1 MPTAIEIFKHLPKK
15 NCGECKHP
23 TCLAF
28 AMQLA
33 NNKAKLDDCPHL
45 TEAGRNALA
54 SSSAPP
60 IRLVRIGSGKNIVDM
75 GDETELYRHDKRF
88 FHPTVFALRISDDL
102 GTDEITARLDY
113 VRSLRFERVGQVLR
127 MDSLELEFRSGDA
140 QRFASFVE
148 TVARGTDWPLVLRCS
163 DPQAMAAAAAKVKER
178 RPLLHGAD
186 VSNLKEMASVAK
198 SNGCP
203 LTLSS
208 DDLGQ
213 LADLVEAARK
223 EGVEDLVLDP
233 RPMNMKELLERCTI
247 IRRSAIR
254 KTFRGLGYPI
264 YISVPQGRDGMLMA
278 STAVMKYGSLL
289 SFQELPAANALT
301 LMVLRQ
307 NIYTD
312 PQVPIQV
319 KPELYPV
326 NNPGPD
332 APILFTTN
340 FSLTYFTVLSDIE
353 KSKVP
358 VWLQVVDT
366 EGLSVLTAFSAG
378 KLTTESVKNALQASG
393 AMERSK
399 AGLLVI
405 PGMVARMSAK
415 LNEATGLKAVV
426 GPKASSGLPK
436 FLRTMERGA

>member
-15 NCGECKHP
+15 NCGDCKFP

-33 NNKAKLDDCPHL
+33 NNKSKLEDCPHL
-45 TEAGRNALA
+45 SEAGRSALA

-60 IRLVRIGSGKNIVDM
+60 IRLIKVGSGKNVVDM

-88 FHPTVFALRISDDL
+88 FHPAAFALRIADDL
-102 GTDEITARLDY
+102 NEDELYKRLSY
-113 VRSLRFERVGQVLR
+113 ARSLRFERVGQVLKL
-127 MDSLELEFRSGDA
+127 DLLELECRSGNPEGY
-140 QRFASFVE
+140 ASFVRKVASE
-148 TVARGTDWPLVLRCS
+148 TELPLVLRS
-163 DPQAMAAAAAKVKER
+163 PDAAALSSAAVAIKER

-186 VSNLKEMASVAK
+186 ASNLKEMCAVAK
-198 SNGCP
+198 GNGLP
-203 LTLSS
+203 LVLGA
-208 DDLGQ
+208 DDLNG

-233 RPMNMKELLERCTI
+233 RPSDLKELLERCTI

-264 YISVPQGRDGMLMA
+264 YLSIPAGRDGMLMA

-289 SFQELPAANALT
+289 SFEDLPASNALP

-319 KPELYPV
+319 KPDLYPV

-332 APILFTTN
+332 APLLFTTN
-340 FSLTYFTVLSDIE
+340 FSLTYFTVMSDLE

-366 EGLSVLTAFSAG
+366 EGLSVLTAYSAG
-378 KLTTESVKNALQASG
+378 KLTAESVRNALQATG
-393 AMERSK
+393 ALERSK
-399 AGLLVI
+399 TGTLVI
-405 PGMVARMSAK
+405 PGMVARMAVK
-415 LNEATGLKAVV
+415 LNEATGLQIIV
-426 GPKASSGLPK
+426 GPKESSGLPK
-436 FLRTMERGA
+436 FLRS

>member
-15 NCGECKHP
+15 NCGDCKFP

-33 NNKAKLDDCPHL
+33 NNKSKLEDCPHL
-45 TEAGRNALA
+45 SEAGRSALA

-60 IRLVRIGSGKNIVDM
+60 IRLIKVGSGKNVVDM

-88 FHPTVFALRISDDL
+88 FHPAAFALRIADDL
-102 GTDEITARLDY
+102 NEDELYKRLSY
-113 VRSLRFERVGQVLR
+113 ARSLRFERVGQVLR
-127 MDSLELEFRSGDA
+127 LDLLELECRSGNPEGY
-140 QRFASFVE
+140 ASFVRKVASE
-148 TVARGTDWPLVLRCS
+148 TELPLVLRS
-163 DPQAMAAAAAKVKER
+163 PDAAVLSAAAVAIKER

-186 VSNLKEMASVAK
+186 ASNLKEMCTVAK
-198 SNGCP
+198 GNALP
-203 LTLSS
+203 LVLGA
-208 DDLGQ
+208 DDLNG

-233 RPMNMKELLERCTI
+233 RPSDLKELLERCTI

-264 YISVPQGRDGMLMA
+264 YLSIPAGRDGMLMA

-289 SFQELPAANALT
+289 SFEDLPASNALP

-319 KPELYPV
+319 KPDLYPV

-332 APILFTTN
+332 APLLFTTN
-340 FSLTYFTVLSDIE
+340 FSLTYFTVMSDLE

-366 EGLSVLTAFSAG
+366 EGLSVLTAYSAG
-378 KLTTESVKNALQASG
+378 KLTAESVRNALQATG
-393 AMERSK
+393 ALERSK
-399 AGLLVI
+399 KGILVI
-405 PGMVARMSAK
+405 PGMVARMAVK
-415 LNEATGLKAVV
+415 LNEVTGLQIIV
-426 GPKASSGLPK
+426 GPKESSGLPK
-436 FLRTMERGA
+436 FLRS

>member
-15 NCGECKHP
+15 NCGDCKFP

-45 TEAGRNALA
+45 SEAGRNALA

-60 IRLVRIGSGKNIVDM
+60 IRSIRVGSGKNVVDM

-88 FHPTVFALRISDDL
+88 FHPTAFALRISDDL
-102 GTDEITARLDY
+102 NEDDLYKRLSY
-113 VRSLRFERVGQVLR
+113 VRSLRFERVGQVLKL
-127 MDSLELEFRSGDA
+127 DLLELECRSGDPDA
-140 QRFASFVE
+140 FASFVRKVASE
-148 TVARGTDWPLVLRCS
+148 TELPLVLRS
-163 DPQAMAAAAAKVKER
+163 RDAASLSAAAILIKDR

-186 VSNLKEMASVAK
+186 ASNLREMCAVAK
-198 SNGCP
+198 SCALP
-203 LTLSS
+203 LVVGA
-208 DDLGQ
+208 DDLGS
-213 LADLVEAARK
+213 LADMVEAARK

-233 RPMNMKELLERCTI
+233 RPSDLKELLERCTI

-254 KTFRGLGYPI
+254 KTFRGFGYPI
-264 YISVPQGRDGMLMA
+264 YLAIPAGRDGMLMA

-289 SFQELPAANALT
+289 SFEELPASNALP

-319 KPELYPV
+319 KPDLYPV

-332 APILFTTN
+332 APLLFTTN
-340 FSLTYFTVLSDIE
+340 FSLTFFTVMSDLE

-366 EGLSVLTAFSAG
+366 EGLSVLTAYSAG
-378 KLTTESVKNALQASG
+378 KLTAESVKNALLATG
-393 AMERSK
+393 AMERSRT
-399 AGLLVI
+399 GTLVI
-405 PGMVARMSAK
+405 PGMVARMAVK
-415 LNEATGLKAVV
+415 LNEATGLQIVV
-426 GPKASSGLPK
+426 GPKESSGLPK
-436 FLRTMERGA
+436 FLRS

>member
-15 NCGECKHP
+15 NCGECKNP

-33 NNKAKLDDCPHL
+33 NNKAKLDDCPYL
-45 TEAGRNALA
+45 SDAGRNALA

-60 IRLVRIGSGKNIVDM
+60 IRLVRVGSGKNVVDM

-88 FHPTVFALRISDDL
+88 FHPTALALRVNDMMSADEL
-102 GTDEITARLDY
+102 GKKLGHA
-113 VRSLRFERVGQVLR
+113 RSLRFERVGQVLKLD
-127 MDSLELEFRSGDA
+127 MIEAECRSGDA
-140 QRFASFVE
+140 TKFASFVQS
-148 TVARGTDWPLVLRCS
+148 VASMTDWPLVLRCKDAS
-163 DPQAMAAAAAKVKER
+163 IMNAAVAVVKDR

-186 VSNLKEMASVAK
+186 ESNVKEMAAVAK
-198 SNGCP
+198 GASCP
-203 LTLSS
+203 LVLCSA
-208 DDLGQ
+208 DLGR
-213 LADLVEAARK
+213 LADLVEMARK

-233 RPMNMKELLERCTI
+233 MPATMKESLERCTV

-254 KTFRGLGYPI
+254 KTFRGLGFPI
-264 YISVPQGRDGMLMA
+264 YLSTPATQEGTLMA
-278 STAVMKYGSLL
+278 LTAVMKYGSLL
-289 SFQELPAANALT
+289 SFDELPSAQALP

-319 KPELYPV
+319 KADLYPV

-358 VWLQVVDT
+358 VWLQVIDT
-366 EGLSVLTAFSAG
+366 EGLSVLTSYSAG
-378 KLTTESVKNALQASG
+378 KLTAEAVQKALLASNAK
-393 AMERSK
+393 ERTTK
-399 AGLLVI
+399 GVLII
-405 PGMVARMSAK
+405 PGMVARMSVK
-415 LNEATGLKAVV
+415 LNEATGLKIVV
-426 GPKASSGLPK
+426 GPKESSGIPK
-436 FLRTMERGA
+436 FLRSMNG

>member
-1 MPTAIEIFKHLPKK
+1 MATAIEIFKHLPKK
-15 NCGECKHP
+15 NCGECKYP

-33 NNKAKLDDCPHL
+33 NNKAKLDDCPHMS
-45 TEAGRNALA
+45 EAGRNALA

-60 IRLVRIGSGKNIVDM
+60 IRLVRIGTGRNTVDM

-88 FHPTVFALRISDDL
+88 FHPTAFALRVSDDL
-102 GTDEITARLDY
+102 SIEELEKKVDHA
-113 VRSLRFERVGQVLR
+113 RSLHFERVGQVLKF
-127 MDSLELEFRSGDA
+127 DIVEVECRSGDGVRYV
-140 QRFASFVE
+140 QTLDRVSELV
-148 TVARGTDWPLVLRCS
+148 DWPLVLRCR
-163 DPQAMAAAAAKVKER
+163 DPVIMSAAANRMRER

-186 VSNLKEMASVAK
+186 PDNIKEMVATSK
-198 SNGCP
+198 SSGCP
-203 LTLSS
+203 LVLCS
-208 DDLGQ
+208 DDLGK
-213 LADLVEAARK
+213 LTDMVEVARK

-233 RPMNMKELLERCTI
+233 MPGNMKDMLERCTV

-264 YISVPQGRDGMLMA
+264 YLGMPVGKNGMLMA
-278 STAVMKYGSLL
+278 LTAVMKYGSLL
-289 SFQELPAANALT
+289 SFEEMPSSQALPL
-301 LMVLRQ
+301 LVLRQ

-319 KPELYPV
+319 KPYLYPV

-366 EGLSVLTAFSAG
+366 EGLSVLTAYSAG
-378 KLTTESVKNALQASG
+378 KLTADSVRNALEASG
-393 AMERSK
+393 ANGRSNR
-399 AGLLVI
+399 GMLVI
-405 PGMVARMSAK
+405 PGMVARMSVK
-415 LNEATGLKAVV
+415 LNESTGLQIVV
-426 GPKASSGLPK
+426 GPKESSALPK
-436 FLRTMERGA
+436 FLRSMN

>member
-1 MPTAIEIFKHLPKK
+1 MATAIEIFKHLPKK
-15 NCGECKHP
+15 NCGDCKFP

-45 TEAGRNALA
+45 SEAGRNALA

-60 IRLVRIGSGKNIVDM
+60 IRLIKVGSGKNAVDM

-88 FHPTVFALRISDDL
+88 FHPVAFALRIADDL
-102 GTDEITARLDY
+102 GEDDLYKRLSY
-113 VRSLRFERVGQVLR
+113 VRSLRFERVGQVLK
-127 MDSLELEFRSGDA
+127 MDLLELECRSGDA
-140 QRFASFVE
+140 DRFAAFVKK
-148 TVARGTDWPLVLRCS
+148 VASESELPLVLRTK
-163 DPQAMAAAAAKVKER
+163 DAAAMSAAANDIKEK

-186 VSNLKEMASVAK
+186 ASNLKEMCTIAK
-198 SNGCP
+198 SCACP
-203 LTLSS
+203 LTVGA
-208 DDLGQ
+208 DDLNG
-213 LADLVEAARK
+213 LADMVEAVRK
-223 EGVEDLVLDP
+223 EGVEDMVLDP
-233 RPMNMKELLERCTI
+233 RPSSLKELLERCTI

-264 YISVPQGRDGMLMA
+264 YLSIPAGRDGMLMA

-289 SFQELPAANALT
+289 SFEELPASNALP

-319 KPELYPV
+319 KPDLYPV

-332 APILFTTN
+332 APLLFTTN
-340 FSLTYFTVLSDIE
+340 FSLTFFTVMSDLE

-366 EGLSVLTAFSAG
+366 EGLSVLTAYSAG
-378 KLTTESVKNALQASG
+378 KLTSESVKNALQSTG
-393 AMERSK
+393 ALERSK
-399 AGLLVI
+399 KGTLVI
-405 PGMVARMSAK
+405 PGMVARMAVK
-415 LNEATGLKAVV
+415 LNEATGLQIIV
-426 GPKASSGLPK
+426 GPKESSGLPK
-436 FLRTMERGA
+436 FLRS

>member
-15 NCGECKHP
+15 NCGDCKFP

-45 TEAGRNALA
+45 SEAGRNALA

-60 IRLVRIGSGKNIVDM
+60 IRLVKVGAGKTAVDM

-88 FHPTVFALRISDDL
+88 FHPAAFALRLADDL
-102 GTDEITARLDY
+102 GEDELYKRLSY
-113 VRSLRFERVGQVLR
+113 ARSLRFERVGQVLKLD
-127 MDSLELEFRSGDA
+127 MLELECRSGNA
-140 QRFASFVE
+140 EKFAAFAKKVSAE
-148 TVARGTDWPLVLRCS
+148 TDLSLVLRAKDANALS
-163 DPQAMAAAAAKVKER
+163 AAANLIKDR

-186 VSNLKEMASVAK
+186 ASNLKEMCAVAK
-198 SNGCP
+198 GCALP
-203 LTLSS
+203 LVVGA
-208 DDLGQ
+208 DDLNG
-213 LADLVEAARK
+213 LADLVEAARR
-223 EGVEDLVLDP
+223 EGVEDIVLDP
-233 RPMNMKELLERCTI
+233 RPANLKDLLERCTI

-264 YISVPQGRDGMLMA
+264 YLSIPAGRDGVLMA

-289 SFQELPAANALT
+289 SFEELPASNALP

-319 KPELYPV
+319 KPDLYPV
-326 NNPGPD
+326 NNPGPES
-332 APILFTTN
+332 PLLFTTN
-340 FSLTYFTVLSDIE
+340 FSLTFFTVMSDLE

-366 EGLSVLTAFSAG
+366 EGLSVLTAYSAG
-378 KLTTESVKNALQASG
+378 KLTAESVKNALQASG

-399 AGLLVI
+399 MGALVI
-405 PGMVARMSAK
+405 PGMVARMAVK
-415 LNEATGLKAVV
+415 LNEATGLQIVV
-426 GPKASSGLPK
+426 GPKESSGLPK
-436 FLRTMERGA
+436 FLRS

>member
-15 NCGECKHP
+15 NCGDCKFP

-45 TEAGRNALA
+45 SEAGRNALA

-60 IRLVRIGSGKNIVDM
+60 IRSIRVGSGKNVVDM

-88 FHPTVFALRISDDL
+88 IHPTAFALRISDDFNEDDL
-102 GTDEITARLDY
+102 FRRLSY
-113 VRSLRFERVGQVLR
+113 VRSLRFERVGQVLKL
-127 MDSLELEFRSGDA
+127 DLLELECRSGDPDA
-140 QRFASFVE
+140 FASFVRKVASE
-148 TVARGTDWPLVLRCS
+148 TELPLVLRS
-163 DPQAMAAAAAKVKER
+163 RDAASLSAAAILIKDR
-178 RPLLHGAD
+178 RPPLHGAD
-186 VSNLKEMASVAK
+186 ASNLREMCAVAK
-198 SNGCP
+198 SCALP
-203 LTLSS
+203 LVVGA
-208 DDLGQ
+208 DDLGS
-213 LADLVEAARK
+213 LADMVEAARK

-233 RPMNMKELLERCTI
+233 RPSGLKELLERCTI

-254 KTFRGLGYPI
+254 KTFRGFGYPI
-264 YISVPQGRDGMLMA
+264 YLAIPAGRDGMLMA

-289 SFQELPAANALT
+289 SFEELPASNALP

-319 KPELYPV
+319 KPDLYPV

-332 APILFTTN
+332 APLLFTTN
-340 FSLTYFTVLSDIE
+340 FSLTFFTVMSDLE

-366 EGLSVLTAFSAG
+366 EGLSVLTAYSAG
-378 KLTTESVKNALQASG
+378 KLTAESVKNALLATG
-393 AMERSK
+393 AMERSRT
-399 AGLLVI
+399 GTLVI
-405 PGMVARMSAK
+405 PGMVARMAVK
-415 LNEATGLKAVV
+415 LNEATGLQIVV
-426 GPKASSGLPK
+426 GPKESSGLPK
-436 FLRTMERGA
+436 FLRS

>member
-15 NCGECKHP
+15 NCGDCKFP

-45 TEAGRNALA
+45 SEAGRNALA

-60 IRLVRIGSGKNIVDM
+60 IRSIRVGSGKNAVDM

-88 FHPTVFALRISDDL
+88 FHPTAFALRISDDL
-102 GTDEITARLDY
+102 NEDDLFRRLSY
-113 VRSLRFERVGQVLR
+113 VRSLRFERVGQVLKL
-127 MDSLELEFRSGDA
+127 DLLELECRSGDPDA
-140 QRFASFVE
+140 FASFVRKVASE
-148 TVARGTDWPLVLRCS
+148 TELPLVLRS
-163 DPQAMAAAAAKVKER
+163 RDAASLSAAASLIKDR

-186 VSNLKEMASVAK
+186 ASNLREMCAVAK
-198 SNGCP
+198 SCALP
-203 LTLSS
+203 LVVGA
-208 DDLGQ
+208 DDLGS
-213 LADLVEAARK
+213 LADMVEAARK

-233 RPMNMKELLERCTI
+233 RSSGLKELLERCTI

-254 KTFRGLGYPI
+254 KTFRGFGYPI
-264 YISVPQGRDGMLMA
+264 YLAIPAGRDGMLMA

-289 SFQELPAANALT
+289 SFEELPASNALP

-319 KPELYPV
+319 KPDLYPV

-332 APILFTTN
+332 APLLFTTN
-340 FSLTYFTVLSDIE
+340 FSLTFFTVMSDLE

-366 EGLSVLTAFSAG
+366 EGLSVLTAYSAG
-378 KLTTESVKNALQASG
+378 KLTAESVKNALLATG
-393 AMERSK
+393 AMERSRT
-399 AGLLVI
+399 GTLVI
-405 PGMVARMSAK
+405 PGMVARMAVK
-415 LNEATGLKAVV
+415 LNEATGLQIVV
-426 GPKASSGLPK
+426 GPKESSGLPK
-436 FLRTMERGA
+436 FLRS

>member
-15 NCGECKHP
+15 NCGDCKFP

-45 TEAGRNALA
+45 SEAGRNALA

-60 IRLVRIGSGKNIVDM
+60 IRSIRVGSGKNVVDM

-88 FHPTVFALRISDDL
+88 FHPTAFALRISDDL
-102 GTDEITARLDY
+102 NEDDLYKRLSY
-113 VRSLRFERVGQVLR
+113 VRSLRFERVGQVLKL
-127 MDSLELEFRSGDA
+127 DLLELECRSGDPDA
-140 QRFASFVE
+140 FASFVRKVASE
-148 TVARGTDWPLVLRCS
+148 TELPLVLRS
-163 DPQAMAAAAAKVKER
+163 MDAASLSAAANLIKDR

-186 VSNLKEMASVAK
+186 ASNLSEMCALAK
-198 SNGCP
+198 SCALP
-203 LTLSS
+203 LVVGA
-208 DDLGQ
+208 DDLGS
-213 LADLVEAARK
+213 LADMVEAARK

-233 RPMNMKELLERCTI
+233 RPSDLKELLERCTI

-254 KTFRGLGYPI
+254 KTFRGFGYPI
-264 YISVPQGRDGMLMA
+264 YLAIPAGRDGMLMA

-289 SFQELPAANALT
+289 SFEELPASNALP

-319 KPELYPV
+319 KPDLYPV

-332 APILFTTN
+332 APLLFTTN
-340 FSLTYFTVLSDIE
+340 FSLTFFTVMSDLE

-366 EGLSVLTAFSAG
+366 EGLSVLTAYSAG
-378 KLTTESVKNALQASG
+378 KLTAESVKNALLATG
-393 AMERSK
+393 AMERSRT
-399 AGLLVI
+399 GTLVI
-405 PGMVARMSAK
+405 PGMVARMAVK
-415 LNEATGLKAVV
+415 LNEATGLQIVV
-426 GPKASSGLPK
+426 GPKESSGLPK
-436 FLRTMERGA
+436 FLRS

>member
-15 NCGECKHP
+15 NCGDCKFP

-45 TEAGRNALA
+45 SEAGRNALA

-60 IRLVRIGSGKNIVDM
+60 IRSIRVGSGKNAVDM

-88 FHPTVFALRISDDL
+88 FHPTAFALRISDDL
-102 GTDEITARLDY
+102 NEDDLYKRLSY
-113 VRSLRFERVGQVLR
+113 VRSLRFERVGQVLKL
-127 MDSLELEFRSGDA
+127 DLLELECRSGDPDA
-140 QRFASFVE
+140 FASFVRKVASE
-148 TVARGTDWPLVLRCS
+148 TELPLVLRS
-163 DPQAMAAAAAKVKER
+163 RDAASLSAAAILIKDR

-186 VSNLKEMASVAK
+186 ASNLREMCAVAK
-198 SNGCP
+198 SCALP
-203 LTLSS
+203 LVVGA
-208 DDLGQ
+208 DDLGS
-213 LADLVEAARK
+213 LADMVEAARK

-233 RPMNMKELLERCTI
+233 RPSGLKELLERCTI

-254 KTFRGLGYPI
+254 KTFRGFGYPI
-264 YISVPQGRDGMLMA
+264 YLAIPAGRDGMLMA

-289 SFQELPAANALT
+289 SFEELPASNALP

-319 KPELYPV
+319 KPDLYPV

-332 APILFTTN
+332 APLLFTTN
-340 FSLTYFTVLSDIE
+340 FSLTFFTVMSDLE

-366 EGLSVLTAFSAG
+366 EGLSVLTAYSAG
-378 KLTTESVKNALQASG
+378 KLTAESVKNALLATG
-393 AMERSK
+393 AMERSRT
-399 AGLLVI
+399 GTLVI
-405 PGMVARMSAK
+405 PGMVARMAVK
-415 LNEATGLKAVV
+415 LNEATGLQIVV
-426 GPKASSGLPK
+426 GPKESSGLPK
-436 FLRTMERGA
+436 FLRS

>member
-1 MPTAIEIFKHLPKK
+1 MATAIEIFKHLPKK
-15 NCGECKHP
+15 NCGDCKFP

-45 TEAGRNALA
+45 SDAGRNALA

-60 IRLVRIGSGKNIVDM
+60 IRLVKVGSGRNAVDM

-88 FHPTVFALRISDDL
+88 FHPAAFALRMSDEL
-102 GTDEITARLDY
+102 GEDELYKRLSY
-113 VRSLRFERVGQVLR
+113 FRSLRFERVGQQLK
-127 MDSLELEFRSGDA
+127 MDMLELECRSGNA
-140 QRFASFVE
+140 ERFAAFARKVASE
-148 TVARGTDWPLVLRCS
+148 TDMPLVLRTE
-163 DPQAMAAAAAKVKER
+163 DAAAMSAAAGAIRER
-178 RPLLHGAD
+178 RPLLHGAEAA
-186 VSNLKEMASVAK
+186 NLKEMCAVAK
-198 SNGCP
+198 GLSLP
-203 LTLSS
+203 LVVGA
-208 DDLGQ
+208 DDLGS
-213 LADLVEAARK
+213 LADAVEAARK

-233 RPMNMKELLERCTI
+233 RPGNLKDLLERCTI

-264 YISVPQGRDGMLMA
+264 YLSIPAGRDGMLMA

-289 SFQELPAANALT
+289 SFEELPASNALP

-319 KPELYPV
+319 KPDLHPV

-332 APILFTTN
+332 APLLFTTN
-340 FSLTYFTVLSDIE
+340 FSLTFFTVMSDLE

-366 EGLSVLTAFSAG
+366 EGLSVLTAYSAG
-378 KLTTESVKNALQASG
+378 KLTAESVKGALQATG
-393 AMERSK
+393 ALERSRT
-399 AGLLVI
+399 GTLII
-405 PGMVARMSAK
+405 PGMVARMAVK
-415 LNEATGLKAVV
+415 LNEATGLQIIV
-426 GPKASSGLPK
+426 GPKESSGLPK
-436 FLRTMERGA
+436 FLRS

>member
-1 MPTAIEIFKHLPKK
+1 MATAIEIFKHLPKK
-15 NCGECKHP
+15 NCGDCKFP

-45 TEAGRNALA
+45 SEAGRNALA

-60 IRLVRIGSGKNIVDM
+60 IRLIKVGSGKNVVDM

-88 FHPTVFALRISDDL
+88 FHPATFALRIADDL
-102 GTDEITARLDY
+102 SEDDLYKRLSY
-113 VRSLRFERVGQVLR
+113 VRSLHFERVGQSLR
-127 MDSLELEFRSGDA
+127 MDMLELECRSGKADT
-140 QRFASFVE
+140 FAAFVKKVVSE
-148 TVARGTDWPLVLRCS
+148 TELPLVLRS
-163 DPQAMAAAAAKVKER
+163 KDAGSLSAAATAVKDR

-186 VSNLKEMASVAK
+186 ASNVREMCAIAK
-198 SNGCP
+198 SCALP
-203 LTLSS
+203 LVVGA
-208 DDLGQ
+208 DDLDA
-213 LADLVEAARK
+213 LADVVEAARK

-233 RPMNMKELLERCTI
+233 RPGDLKALLERCTI

-264 YISVPQGRDGMLMA
+264 YLSIPAGRDGMLMA
-278 STAVMKYGSLL
+278 STAVMKYSSLL
-289 SFQELPAANALT
+289 SFEELPASNALP

-319 KPELYPV
+319 KPDLYPV

-332 APILFTTN
+332 APLLFTTN
-340 FSLTYFTVLSDIE
+340 FSLTFFTVMSDLE
-353 KSKVP
+353 KSKMP

-366 EGLSVLTAFSAG
+366 EGLSVLTAYSAG
-378 KLTTESVKNALQASG
+378 KLTAESVKNALQATG

-399 AGLLVI
+399 MGALVI
-405 PGMVARMSAK
+405 PGMVARMAVK
-415 LNEATGLKAVV
+415 LNEATGLQIIV
-426 GPKASSGLPK
+426 GPKESSGLPK
-436 FLRTMERGA
+436 FLRS

>member
-15 NCGECKHP
+15 NCGECKYP

-33 NNKAKLDDCPHL
+33 NSKAKLDDCPHL
-45 TEAGRNALA
+45 SEAGRNALA

-60 IRLVRIGSGKNIVDM
+60 IRLVRFGTGKSVVDM

-88 FHPTVFALRISDDL
+88 FHPTAFALRLTDDISA
-102 GTDEITARLDY
+102 EKIEERVEYA
-113 VRSLRFERVGQVLR
+113 RSLRFERVGQVLKL
-127 MDSLELEFRSGDA
+127 DAVEVECRSGDVDK
-140 QRFASFVE
+140 FVQAVE
-148 TVARGTDWPLVLRCS
+148 MVGRSVEWPIVLRCP
-163 DPQAMAAAAAKVKER
+163 DVTIMAAAALRLKER
-178 RPLLHGAD
+178 RPLLHGA
-186 VSNLKEMASVAK
+186 NAGNAKEMAAAAK
-198 SNGCP
+198 ASGCP
-203 LTLSS
+203 LVLCS
-208 DDLGQ
+208 DKIEE
-213 LADLVEAARK
+213 LADLVETVRK

-233 RPMNMKELLERCTI
+233 LPRDMKDMLEKCTI

-264 YISVPQGRDGMLMA
+264 YLSMPAGKEGMLMA
-278 STAVMKYGSLL
+278 MTAVMKYGSVL
-289 SFQELPAANALT
+289 SFEDIPAAQAMP

-307 NIYTD
+307 NIFTD

-319 KPELYPV
+319 KADLYPV

-353 KSKVP
+353 KSKMP

-366 EGLSVLTAFSAG
+366 EGLSVLTSFSAG
-378 KLTTESVKNALQASG
+378 KLTAETVKKALEASG
-393 AMERSK
+393 AKQRSSK
-399 AGLLVI
+399 GVLII
-405 PGMVARMSAK
+405 PGMVARMSVK
-415 LNEATGLKAVV
+415 LSETTGLQVIV
-426 GPKASSGLPK
+426 GPKESSGIPK
-436 FLRTMERGA
+436 FLRTLG

>member
-1 MPTAIEIFKHLPKK
+1 MATAIEIFKHLPKK
-15 NCGECKHP
+15 NCGDCKFP

-45 TEAGRNALA
+45 SEAGRSALA

-60 IRLVRIGSGKNIVDM
+60 IRLVKVGSGKNVVDM

-88 FHPTVFALRISDDL
+88 FHPTAFALRIADDL
-102 GTDEITARLDY
+102 GEDELYKRLSY
-113 VRSLRFERVGQVLR
+113 VRSLHFERVGQVLKLD
-127 MDSLELEFRSGDA
+127 MLELECRSGNA
-140 QRFASFVE
+140 ERFTAFVKRVASE
-148 TVARGTDWPLVLRCS
+148 TELPLVLR
-163 DPQAMAAAAAKVKER
+163 AMDAAVLSAAASIIRER

-186 VSNLKEMASVAK
+186 VTNLKQMCAVAK
-198 SNGCP
+198 NCSCP
-203 LTLSS
+203 LTVGA
-208 DDLGQ
+208 DDLNA
-213 LADLVEAARK
+213 LADLVEAAHK
-223 EGVEDLVLDP
+223 EGVEDIVLDP
-233 RPMNMKELLERCTI
+233 RPSNLKDLLERCTI

-264 YISVPQGRDGMLMA
+264 YLSIPAGRDGMLMA

-289 SFQELPAANALT
+289 SFEDLPASNAMP

-319 KPELYPV
+319 KPDLYPV

-332 APILFTTN
+332 SPLLFTTN
-340 FSLTYFTVLSDIE
+340 FSLTFFTVMSDLE

-358 VWLQVVDT
+358 AWLQVVDT
-366 EGLSVLTAFSAG
+366 EGLSVLTAYSAG
-378 KLTTESVKNALQASG
+378 KLTAESVKNALLATG

-399 AGLLVI
+399 MGALII
-405 PGMVARMSAK
+405 PGMVARMAVK
-415 LNEATGLKAVV
+415 LNEATGLQIIV
-426 GPKASSGLPK
+426 GPKESSGLPK
-436 FLRTMERGA
+436 FLRS

>member
-15 NCGECKHP
+15 NCGDCKFP

-33 NNKAKLDDCPHL
+33 NNKSKLEDCPHL
-45 TEAGRNALA
+45 SEAGRSALA

-60 IRLVRIGSGKNIVDM
+60 IRLVKVGSGKNVVEM

-88 FHPTVFALRISDDL
+88 FHPAAFALRIADDL
-102 GTDEITARLDY
+102 NEDELYKRLSY
-113 VRSLRFERVGQVLR
+113 ARSLRFERVGQVLKL
-127 MDSLELEFRSGDA
+127 DLLELECRSGNA
-140 QRFASFVE
+140 ERFASFVIKVASE
-148 TVARGTDWPLVLRCS
+148 TDLPLVLRS
-163 DPQAMAAAAAKVKER
+163 RDAAALSSAAVAIKER
-178 RPLLHGAD
+178 RPLLHGANA
-186 VSNLKEMASVAK
+186 SNLKEMCAVAK
-198 SNGCP
+198 GNGLP
-203 LTLSS
+203 LVLGA
-208 DDLGQ
+208 DDLNG

-233 RPMNMKELLERCTI
+233 RPSDLKELLERCTI

-264 YISVPQGRDGMLMA
+264 YLSIPAGRDGMLMA

-289 SFQELPAANALT
+289 SFEDLPASNALP

-319 KPELYPV
+319 KPDLYPV

-332 APILFTTN
+332 APLLFTTN
-340 FSLTYFTVLSDIE
+340 FSLTYFTVMSDLE

-366 EGLSVLTAFSAG
+366 EGLSVLTAYSAG
-378 KLTTESVKNALQASG
+378 KLTAESVRNALQATG
-393 AMERSK
+393 ALERSK
-399 AGLLVI
+399 TGTLVI
-405 PGMVARMSAK
+405 PGMVARMAVK
-415 LNEATGLKAVV
+415 LNEATGLQIIV
-426 GPKASSGLPK
+426 GPKESSGLPK
-436 FLRTMERGA
+436 FLRS

>member
-1 MPTAIEIFKHLPKK
+1 MATAIEIFKHLPKK
-15 NCGECKHP
+15 NCGDCKFP

-45 TEAGRNALA
+45 SEAGRNALA

-60 IRLVRIGSGKNIVDM
+60 IRLIKVGSGKNVVDM

-88 FHPTVFALRISDDL
+88 FHPAAFALRISDDL
-102 GTDEITARLDY
+102 NEDDLYKRLSY
-113 VRSLRFERVGQVLR
+113 VRSLHFERVGQVLK
-127 MDSLELEFRSGDA
+127 MDMLELECRSGKADV
-140 QRFASFVE
+140 FAAFVKKVASE
-148 TVARGTDWPLVLRCS
+148 TELPLVLRAK
-163 DPQAMAAAAAKVKER
+163 DPVVLSAAANAVKDR

-186 VSNLKEMASVAK
+186 ACNVKEMCAAAK
-198 SNGCP
+198 SLALP
-203 LTLSS
+203 LVVGGEDLSS
-208 DDLGQ
+208 
-213 LADLVEAARK
+213 LADVVEAARK

-233 RPMNMKELLERCTI
+233 RPTNLKDLLERCTI

-264 YISVPQGRDGMLMA
+264 YLSIPAGRDGMLMA

-289 SFQELPAANALT
+289 SFEDLPPSNALP

-319 KPELYPV
+319 KPDLYPV
-326 NNPGPD
+326 NNPGPE
-332 APILFTTN
+332 APLLFTTN
-340 FSLTYFTVLSDIE
+340 FSLTFFTVMSDLE

-366 EGLSVLTAFSAG
+366 EGLSVLTAYSAG
-378 KLTTESVKNALQASG
+378 KLTAESVKNALTATG

-399 AGLLVI
+399 MGALVI
-405 PGMVARMSAK
+405 PGMVARMAVK
-415 LNEATGLKAVV
+415 LNEATGLQIIV
-426 GPKASSGLPK
+426 GPKESSGLPK
-436 FLRTMERGA
+436 FLRS